1 MSSSPPLLPPIIAID
16 DSADDLFFLQRLLEK
31 AGAKFPLLTFQQA
44 TDAVTYLSEAA
55 KSAEPGRLPCFIFTD
70 LKMPTMTGLE
80 FLAWIRGERLLNRLQ
95 VIMLSTSDDP
105 RDIAKSKELGVD
117 HYYVKFP
124 SQVDVAKLLAA
135 AGLPPA
141 AGKPARAD

>member
-1 MSSSPPLLPPIIAID
+1 MNALPLALPPIVAID
-16 DSADDLFFLQRLLEK
+16 DSADDLFLLRRLLEK
-31 AGAKFPLLTFQQA
+31 AEAKFPLLTFEAA
-44 TDAVTYLSEAA
+44 TDAVTYLTEAA

-70 LKMPTMTGLE
+70 LKMPSMTGLE
-80 FLAWIRGERLLNRLQ
+80 FLAWIRGERLLNRLP

-105 RDIAKSKELGVD
+105 SDVAKSKELGVD

-124 SQVDVAKLLAA
+124 SKAEVAKLLAE

-141 AGKPARAD
+141 GQA